1 MVTRGWYMIAI
12 PTLFEFLMIIED
24 ESMMSNTVSKRF
36 NDDWLVVE
44 PPL

>member
-1 MVTRGWYMIAI
+1 
-12 PTLFEFLMIIED
+12 MIIED

-44 PPL
+44 PPLWKILVDWEDYSRYMEK